1 MERTPIHWAISH
13 CNLEI
18 VSLLIQAKC
27 DIEATD
33 KA

>member
-13 CNLEI
+13 GNLEI
-18 VSLLIQAKC
+18 VALLIQAKC